1 MHFCDSSCEDD
12 LRKLMQIE
20 KTRWAFKGKEKMM
33 EKKYDLIVFDMD
45 GTILDTLE
53 DLTDSMNAV
62 LQMYH
67 YEARSIDEI
76 RSFVGNGLYN
86 LVRLALPE
94 GKRKEHIQEVLSTM
108 KEYYGKHNDIKTKP
122 YDGILDL
129 IRRLRT
135 AGYQTAVVS
144 NKIDSGVQAL
154 CEVYYKGLFDV
165 AIGEKDG
172 IARKP
177 APDMVYAALDALG
190 VDKTKAVYVGDS
202 EVDLATAANAGLDMI
217 AVGWGFRGEK
227 FLKEQGAVKVYATPE
242 EVGEY
247 LGV

>member
-1 MHFCDSSCEDD
+1 M
-12 LRKLMQIE
+12 
-20 KTRWAFKGKEKMM
+20 
-33 EKKYDLIVFDMD
+33 KYDLIVFDMD

-53 DLTDSMNAV
+53 DLTDSMNHV
-62 LQMYH
+62 LEEYG
-67 YEARSIDEI
+67 YATRTIDEI

-86 LVRLALPE
+86 LVRLAVPE
-94 GKRKEHIQEVLSTM
+94 GTSEDRIQDVLASM
-108 KEYYGKHNDIKTKP
+108 KAYYGKHNDIKTRP

-129 IRRLRT
+129 IRALRR

-177 APDMVYAALDALG
+177 APDMVYAALEALG
-190 VDKTKAVYVGDS
+190 VDRERAVYVGDS
-202 EVDLATAANAGLDMI
+202 EVDAATAENAGLELI
-217 AVGWGFRGEK
+217 AVGWGFRDAE
-227 FLKEQGAVKVYATPE
+227 FLMNHGADKVYETPRQ
-242 EVGEY
+242 VGEY

>member
-1 MHFCDSSCEDD
+1 
-12 LRKLMQIE
+12 
-20 KTRWAFKGKEKMM
+20 MM

-53 DLTDSMNAV
+53 DLTDSMNHV
-62 LQMYH
+62 LNEYG
-67 YEARSIDEI
+67 YTTRTIDEI

-86 LVRLALPE
+86 LVRLAVPDGTSE
-94 GKRKEHIQEVLSTM
+94 EQIQTVLASM
-108 KEYYGKHNDIKTKP
+108 KTYYGSHNDIKTRP

-129 IRRLRT
+129 IHSLRI

-144 NKIDSGVQAL
+144 NKIDSGVQTL

-177 APDMVYAALDALG
+177 APDMVYAALNALG
-190 VDKTKAVYVGDS
+190 VSKDRAVYVGDS
-202 EVDLATAANAGLDMI
+202 EVDVATAQNAGLDMI
-217 AVGWGFRGEK
+217 AVAWGFRGAD
-227 FLKEQGAVKVYATPE
+227 FLLEHGADKVYETPQQ
-242 EVGEY
+242 VGKY

>member
-1 MHFCDSSCEDD
+1 
-12 LRKLMQIE
+12 
-20 KTRWAFKGKEKMM
+20 M

-45 GTILDTLE
+45 GTILNTLE
-53 DLTDSMNAV
+53 DLTDSMNHV
-62 LQMYH
+62 LFDYG
-67 YEARSIDEI
+67 YATRKLEEI

-86 LVRLALPE
+86 LVRLAVPE
-94 GKRKEHIQEVLSTM
+94 GTSEERIQEVLASM
-108 KEYYGKHNDIKTKP
+108 KIYYGEHNDIKTRP

-129 IRRLRT
+129 IRRLRE

-177 APDMVYAALDALG
+177 EPDMVYAALDTLG
-190 VDKTKAVYVGDS
+190 VVKERAVYVGDS
-202 EVDLATAANAGLDMI
+202 EVDVATARNAGLDMI
-217 AVGWGFRGEK
+217 AVAWGFRGAE
-227 FLKEQGAVKVYATPE
+227 FLLEHGADKVYDTPKQ
-242 EVGEY
+242 VGEY

>member
-1 MHFCDSSCEDD
+1 M
-12 LRKLMQIE
+12 
-20 KTRWAFKGKEKMM
+20 
-33 EKKYDLIVFDMD
+33 KKYDLIVFDMD

-53 DLTDSMNAV
+53 DLTDSMNHV
-62 LQMYH
+62 LKEYG
-67 YEARSIDEI
+67 YATRTIDEI

-94 GKRKEHIQEVLSTM
+94 GKTEEHIQEVLGTM
-108 KEYYGKHNDIKTKP
+108 KEYYNTHNDIKTKP

-129 IRRLRT
+129 INDLRK

-144 NKIDSGVQAL
+144 NKIDSGVQTL

-177 APDMVYAALDALG
+177 APDMVYAALSALG
-190 VDKTKAVYVGDS
+190 VDKIRAVYVGDS
-202 EVDLATAANAGLDMI
+202 EVDVATARNAGLDMI
-217 AVGWGFRGEK
+217 AVGWGFREPA
-227 FLKEQGAVKVYATPE
+227 FLLEQGAKRVFETPK
-242 EVGEY
+242 EVGDY